1 MSKYLRITIVFF
13 GVWFIASLLNGAL
26 SGLSIAFLDDGSTRN
41 GVGSIMLSIIFSY
54 VFSAPAV
61 GLVWLLTILFQL
73 GDRVGHDL
81 FQFVLGAALICSIIA
96 AVVFIFTIG
105 TEFSRARYFIGLC
118 VIVSALTSV
127 LSFRKQI
134 KANA

>member
-1 MSKYLRITIVFF
+1 MFF

-26 SGLSIAFLDDGSTRN
+26 SGLSIAFVDDGSIRN
-41 GVGSIMLSIIFSY
+41 GVGSIMLSIIFSF

-61 GLVWLLTILFQL
+61 GFVWLLTILYQL
-73 GDRVGHDL
+73 GNRKGHEL
-81 FQFVLGAALICSIIA
+81 FQFVLGATFICAIVA
-96 AVVFIFTIG
+96 AAVFIFTLG
-105 TEFSRARYFIGLC
+105 TEFSKARYLVGLW

-127 LSFRKQI
+127 LSFRNQI